1 MRMPAEM
8 EMEKKRSDMIAYAV
22 GHLPIIKE
30 FAMKLGIVEE
40 INRMIPSEMAESPGT
55 IFLGMIMDTL
65 SGRSP
70 LYRLDEFFENQDS
83 ELLLGSKVKPE
94 AFNDYNVARVLDKA
108 YRVGTM
114 KIFTELSRRAVL
126 IFDVDMKH
134 VSFDT
139 TSVSVFGDY
148 DQCSDDAKVP
158 FLITHG
164 HSKDHRPDLK
174 QFLISLLCVERN
186 IPLVGATES
195 GNASDKKIN
204 NAVLSSVSGHLA
216 KCGIQEGAFIYIAD
230 SAMVTEENLA
240 KTDDSILFVSRLPA
254 TYNECARVIT
264 EAIEKDEWEEVGVL
278 AETKPTKNRPAAFYK
293 AAESAVELYGKEY
306 RAVVVHSSSHDKR
319 RQKRIDRELKADL
332 KDVESRIKAVSKE
345 EFYCSADAEKAKKEL
360 SEKENK
366 YYHID
371 AQVYEVPKYKRGRP
385 KNGVKELDRTMYSV
399 SGTVVE
405 STTAI
410 ERFRKEAGCFV
421 LLTNVPEDG
430 EGGYKARDILK
441 AYKDQHGIERNFG
454 FLKDPVIVN
463 SIFLKKPERIEALG
477 LVLLLSLL
485 VWRLIERTMRLY
497 VENTECD
504 LPGWKKRRT
513 TRPTSFMLM
522 TKFAGVIVL
531 LSGSGRKLNKPL
543 TKQQKEYLM
552 ALGIRKDA
560 FVNPKN
566 E

>member
-1 MRMPAEM
+1 
-8 EMEKKRSDMIAYAV
+8 MIAYAV

-40 INRMIPSEMAESPGT
+40 INRMIPSQMAESPGT
-55 IFLGMIMDTL
+55 VFLGMILDTL

-70 LYRLDEFFENQDS
+70 LYRLDEFFENQDT
-83 ELLLGSKVKPE
+83 ELLLGDKVGPE
-94 AFNDYNVARVLDKA
+94 AFCDYNVARVLDKA
-108 YRVGTM
+108 CQVGTM
-114 KIFTELSRRAVL
+114 KIFTELSKRAVL

-148 DQCSDDAKVP
+148 EQGSDDANIP

-174 QFLISLLCVERN
+174 QFPISLLCVERN
-186 IPLVGATES
+186 IPLVGGTES
-195 GNASDKKIN
+195 GNESDKNIN
-204 NAVLSSVSGHLA
+204 NKVLSSVSSHLA
-216 KCGIQEGAFIYIAD
+216 KCGIEEGAFIYIAD
-230 SAMVTEENLA
+230 SSMVTEEKLA
-240 KTDDSILFVSRLPA
+240 KTDPSILFISRLPA
-254 TYNECARVIT
+254 TYNECGRAIS

-293 AAESAVELYGKEY
+293 ASESTVELYGKKY

-319 RQKRIDRELKADL
+319 RQKRIDRELKTDM
-332 KDVESRIKAVSKE
+332 KDVESRLKAVSKK
-345 EFYCSADAEKAKKEL
+345 EFHCLADAEKAKAEL
-360 SEKENK
+360 AEKKNK
-366 YYHID
+366 YYSID
-371 AQVYEVPKYKRGRP
+371 ARVEEIPKYKRGRP
-385 KNGVKELDRTMYSV
+385 KNGVKELDRMMYSV
-399 SGTVVE
+399 GGTVAE
-405 STTAI
+405 KTSAI

-421 LLTNVPEDG
+421 LLTNVREEGED
-430 EGGYKARDILK
+430 GYKAKDILK

-463 SIFLKKPERIEALG
+463 SIFLKKPERIESLG

-497 VENTECD
+497 VENTGRD
-504 LPGWKKRRT
+504 LPGWKNRRT

-531 LSGSGRKLNKPL
+531 LSGSGRKLNKPM
-543 TKQQKEYLM
+543 TKQQKEYLI

-560 FVNPKN
+560 FVAPKN

>member
-1 MRMPAEM
+1 
-8 EMEKKRSDMIAYAV
+8 MIAYAV

-40 INRMIPSEMAESPGT
+40 INRMIPSQMAESPGT
-55 IFLGMIMDTL
+55 VFLGMILDTL

-70 LYRLDEFFENQDS
+70 LYRLDEFFENQDT
-83 ELLLGSKVKPE
+83 ELLPGDKVGPE
-94 AFNDYNVARVLDKA
+94 AFCDYNVARVLDKA
-108 YRVGTM
+108 CQVGTM
-114 KIFTELSRRAVL
+114 KIFAELSKRAVL

-148 DQCSDDAKVP
+148 EQGSDDANIP

-164 HSKDHRPDLK
+164 HRKDHRPDLK

-186 IPLVGATES
+186 IPLVGGTES
-195 GNASDKKIN
+195 GNESDKNIN
-204 NAVLSSVSGHLA
+204 NKVLSSVSSHLA
-216 KCGIQEGAFIYIAD
+216 KCGIEEGAFIYIAD

-240 KTDDSILFVSRLPA
+240 KTDPSILFISRLPA
-254 TYNECARVIT
+254 TCNECGRAIS

-293 AAESAVELYGKEY
+293 ASESTVELYGKKY

-319 RQKRIDRELKADL
+319 RQKRIDRELKTDM
-332 KDVESRIKAVSKE
+332 KDVESRLKAVSKK
-345 EFYCSADAEKAKKEL
+345 EFHCLADAEKAKAEL
-360 SEKENK
+360 AEKKNK
-366 YYHID
+366 YYSID
-371 AQVYEVPKYKRGRP
+371 ARVEEIPKYKRGRP
-385 KNGVKELDRTMYSV
+385 KNGVEELDRMMYSV
-399 SGTVVE
+399 GGTVAE
-405 STTAI
+405 KTSAI

-421 LLTNVPEDG
+421 LLTNVREEG
-430 EGGYKARDILK
+430 ENGYKAKDILK

-497 VENTECD
+497 VENTGRD
-504 LPGWKKRRT
+504 LPGWKNRRT
-513 TRPTSFMLM
+513 ARPTSFMLM

-531 LSGSGRKLNKPL
+531 LSGSGRKLNKPM
-543 TKQQKEYLM
+543 TKQQKEYLI

-560 FVNPKN
+560 FVTPKN

>member
-1 MRMPAEM
+1 MRMPIEM
-8 EMEKKRSDMIAYAV
+8 EMKKKREKMIAYAV

-40 INRMIPSEMAESPGT
+40 INRMIPSQMAESPGT
-55 IFLGMIMDTL
+55 VFLGMILDTL

-70 LYRLDEFFENQDS
+70 LYRLDEFFENQDT
-83 ELLLGSKVKPE
+83 ELLLGDKVGPE
-94 AFNDYNVARVLDKA
+94 AFCDYNVARVLDKA
-108 YRVGTM
+108 YQVGTM
-114 KIFTELSRRAVL
+114 KIFAELSKRAVL

-148 DQCSDDAKVP
+148 EQGSDDANIP

-186 IPLVGATES
+186 IPLVGGTES
-195 GNASDKKIN
+195 GNESDKNIN
-204 NAVLSSVSGHLA
+204 NKVLSSVSSHLA
-216 KCGIQEGAFIYIAD
+216 KCGIEEGAFIYIAD

-240 KTDDSILFVSRLPA
+240 KTDPSILFISRLPA
-254 TYNECARVIT
+254 TYNECGRAIS

-293 AAESAVELYGKEY
+293 ASESTVELYGKKY

-319 RQKRIDRELKADL
+319 RQKRIDRELKTDM
-332 KDVESRIKAVSKE
+332 KDVESRLKAVSKK
-345 EFYCSADAEKAKKEL
+345 EFHCLADAEKAKAEL
-360 SEKENK
+360 AEKKNK
-366 YYHID
+366 YYSID
-371 AQVYEVPKYKRGRP
+371 ARVEEIPKYKRGRP
-385 KNGVKELDRTMYSV
+385 KNGVKELDRMMYSV
-399 SGTVVE
+399 GGTVAE
-405 STTAI
+405 KTSAI
-410 ERFRKEAGCFV
+410 ERFRKEAGFFV
-421 LLTNVPEDG
+421 LLTNVCEEGED
-430 EGGYKARDILK
+430 GYKAKDILK

-497 VENTECD
+497 VENTGRD
-504 LPGWKKRRT
+504 LPGWKNRRT
-513 TRPTSFMLM
+513 ARPTSFMLM

-531 LSGSGRKLNKPL
+531 LSGSGRKLNKPM
-543 TKQQKEYLM
+543 TKQQKEYLI

-560 FVNPKN
+560 FVTPKN